1 MTALSGSDPAGAR
14 LERVARYTPAAIIG
28 YCAAA
33 LAVRLLLSSNLEAD
47 ESLFVGNVDWALG
60 YGNSQPPLYNWLA
73 ISLLSVVRYWP
84 AIALLKFG
92 SLCAAGLFVYHATR
106 RASNSPVAGAIAA
119 LSLALVYQIIWLSQA
134 TLSHS
139 VLALAAA
146 AATLHALVC
155 VLQSANLRNFVWLA
169 VAITV
174 GLLSK
179 YNFAVYVLSLAVAA
193 ATIREIRAA
202 LWRPQLGVTIALVI
216 LAVLPHAWW
225 AALHPAETTARL
237 RKLHVQTFVLGYQV
251 PLGGF
256 AGFASLLW
264 AAIAN
269 VGPMIAI
276 SALARWWM
284 RATTAAPEQGSVA
297 GAMRKLCLRGVL
309 IAFGAS
315 AIVVLFSGIKNV
327 PERYLTLLLI
337 PFPVWLAL
345 AFPLQAAPRAALF
358 YARCAA
364 AVALFCALAV
374 GGRMLIATNEYT
386 FPYKKVA
393 ADITTFA
400 EPPFAI
406 FGKWV
411 EQRANLVIRIPGATM
426 FDETQLP
433 ERVLAT
439 WSPKEG
445 PRSKWTEQK
454 LTTLGYEPATAPR
467 LLERP
472 YGHFAGKQAEMYAQL
487 WRRRPV
493 INATNASHNVP

>member
-1 MTALSGSDPAGAR
+1 MIALSGSDPAGER
-14 LERVARYTPAAIIG
+14 LERLARYTPAAIIG

-33 LAVRLLLSSNLEAD
+33 LAVRLSLSSNLEAD
-47 ESLFVGNVDWALG
+47 ESLFVGNVDWARG

-73 ISLLSVVRYWP
+73 ILLLSAVRYWP

-106 RASNSPVAGAIAA
+106 RASYSPVAGAMAA

-155 VLQSANLRNFVWLA
+155 VLQNARLRNFVWLA
-169 VAITV
+169 VAVTA

-179 YNFAVYVLSLAVAA
+179 YNFAVYVLSLGAA
-193 ATIREIRAA
+193 AVTIREFRAA
-202 LWRPQLGVTIALVI
+202 LWRPQLAVTLVLVVI
-216 LAVLPHAWW
+216 AVLPHAWW
-225 AALHPAETTARL
+225 AAQHPAETTARL
-237 RKLHVQTFVLGYQV
+237 SKLHVQTFVLGYRV
-251 PLGGF
+251 PLGGL

-269 VGPMIAI
+269 VGPMVAI
-276 SALARWWM
+276 RAFAKWWSP
-284 RATTAAPEQGSVA
+284 ANEAIPEPGSIA
-297 GAMRKLCLRGVL
+297 GAMRKLCLRAVL
-309 IAFGAS
+309 IALGAS
-315 AIVVLFSGIKNV
+315 AVVVLFSGIKNV

-345 AFPLQAAPRAALF
+345 AYPLESAPRAALL

-374 GGRMLIATNEYT
+374 AGRMLIATNEYT
-386 FPYKKVA
+386 FPYKQVA
-393 ADITTFA
+393 ADITSFA
-400 EPPFAI
+400 DPPFAI
-406 FGKWV
+406 FGKWI

-426 FDETQLP
+426 FDEANAP

-439 WSPKEG
+439 WSPAEG
-445 PRSKWTEQK
+445 PRSKWIEQR
-454 LTTLGYEPATAPR
+454 LGMRGYEPVTPPR

-472 YGHFAGKQAEMYAQL
+472 YGYFAGKPARMYAQL
-487 WRRRPV
+487 WRRIPDR
-493 INATNASHNVP
+493 